1 MILINSYKL
10 NFIFIILSNI
20 FFLPTDTTG
29 TVTRRRLTAKLAHA
43 LPPNEKI
50 EVPYYNTTGQPTTD
64 AAILFRR
71 HCRLLG
77 KDFRRFPIDP
87 TSWRKVPRSRKEEAW
102 EIIKVIRISK
112 YYNTYIIVIIL
123 IIK

>member
-50 EVPYYNTTGQPTTD
+50 ELP
-64 AAILFRR
+64 
-71 HCRLLG
+71 
-77 KDFRRFPIDP
+77 
-87 TSWRKVPRSRKEEAW
+87 
-102 EIIKVIRISK
+102 
-112 YYNTYIIVIIL
+112 
-123 IIK
+123 